1 MRGPLR
7 LLRFPAL
14 VVAVVAAG
22 ALLSLT
28 TVAGPL
34 FVDAAGGD
42 LFERFSTGNRLR
54 PPSLTVTT
62 DGYSSLS
69 TARYRDRLLRRAVE
83 PLTGRGVTT
92 ALGEQVGIGFEDQG
106 DTGRLMTRSQAFDH
120 VEVVDGPVPGR
131 PGGVWLADYTAERI
145 GAGVGDRVRLDPGL
159 GEPARSV
166 PVAGIYRDLVD
177 FPVTPFWAPL
187 RELIYVNPGDDQR
200 PPPPILVDE
209 VTFFALATE
218 MEDDV
223 TEFQWEF
230 PLPRRERNLEQADA
244 FADALYGLDLR
255 LSDPTTQLGAAFV
268 DATFDTPTQG
278 WVQQTRDAV
287 AAISGPVTTLSYAGR
302 AVALAALA
310 GAGLFAV
317 RRRRTEFSV
326 LIARGVSP
334 WRLGT
339 RTAMEM
345 LAPSFLGG
353 ALGWVGAAWVV
364 RVLGPEGILAR
375 PALEDSARFAAI
387 TLLAGLGAVAVAVAA
402 SARAMAAEVTGRG
415 LGVARRFAWEP
426 IVLALAAASF
436 YEIVTRPD
444 AVTAA
449 ADGSIELDAL
459 LLIFPLLFIAG
470 SAGIVVRFLFRLLGR
485 TRTAGSSLRPALYL
499 ALRRVTHGSG
509 SAKAFIGVASIAFG
523 VFVFAAVMSSS
534 TEATAEQEAALTV
547 GSDVSVNVALPPK
560 LEGAPFDHTTVVRV
574 SSATVDDGG
583 SGRVEL
589 LGVDPGTFA
598 DAAFWRSDFSESDL
612 DELLAR
618 LQPEPGQEGVPVL
631 VSGDRLTGDSIFAAT
646 LDAPLEVVGRTQ
658 ALPGTLGS
666 NGVVIAR
673 LDLLSEAFEREG
685 RNLASA
691 GGGYDLWAKGAT
703 EAQVLAALEGEGA
716 SIRES
721 VSAEELRATPAYLA
735 LTWTFDFLEALG
747 VITSV
752 VVLVGA
758 LLFLQARQ
766 TRAEASYAIARR
778 MGLSRASHRASVGLE
793 FLAML
798 VASALVGGGLAVAG
812 ATFIH
817 GRMDLGGLDQVPL
830 FLVPPEP
837 LLALAAVLAIFAGLC
852 AVAVQ
857 RRADAADVSQ
867 VMRYG
872 N

>member
-22 ALLSLT
+22 ALLALT

-34 FVDAAGGD
+34 FVAAAGGD
-42 LFERFSTGNRLR
+42 LFERFSTGDRLR
-54 PPSLTVTT
+54 PPSLTVTS
-62 DGYSSLS
+62 DGYSSLA
-69 TARYRDRLLRRAVE
+69 TARYRDRLLRAAVE
-83 PLTGRGVTT
+83 PLTGAGVST
-92 ALGEQVGIGFEDQG
+92 ALGEEVGIGFEDAG
-106 DTGRLMTRSQAFDH
+106 DPGRLITRSGAADH
-120 VEVVDGPVPGR
+120 VELVEVSADESE
-131 PGGVWLADYTAERI
+131 GGVWLADYTAERI
-145 GAGVGDRVRLDPGL
+145 GASVGDRVRLDPGL
-159 GEPARSV
+159 GAPARSV
-166 PVAGIYRDLVD
+166 PVTGIYRDLVD

-187 RELIYVNPGDDQR
+187 RELIYVNPGDDRR
-200 PPPPILVDE
+200 PPPPILTDE
-209 VTFFALATE
+209 PTFFSLATE
-218 MEDDV
+218 MQDDV

-230 PLPRRERNLEQADA
+230 PLPRQERNLEQAAA

-255 LSDPTTQLGAAFV
+255 VSDSTTQLGAAFV

-278 WVQQTRDAV
+278 WLQQTREAV

-326 LIARGVSP
+326 LIARGVPP
-334 WRLGT
+334 WRLGI
-339 RTAMEM
+339 RTAAEM
-345 LAPSFLGG
+345 LAPTLLGG
-353 ALGWVGAAWVV
+353 AVGWAGAAWVV

-387 TLLAGLGAVAVAVAA
+387 TLLVGLCAVSIAVAA
-402 SARAMAAEVTGRG
+402 SARAMTAEVTGRG
-415 LGVARRFAWEP
+415 LGLAKRFAWEP
-426 IVLALAAASF
+426 IVLTLAAASY
-436 YEIVTRPD
+436 YEVVTRPD
-444 AVTAA
+444 AVTST

-459 LLIFPLLFIAG
+459 LLLFPLLFIAG
-470 SAGIVVRFLFRLLGR
+470 SAGIVVRLLFRVLGR
-485 TRTAGSSLRPALYL
+485 TRTAGSSLPPFLYL
-499 ALRRVTHGSG
+499 ALRRLTHGSG
-509 SAKAFIGVASIAFG
+509 SAKAFITVASIAFG

-547 GSDVSVNVALPPK
+547 GSDVSVNVALPPE
-560 LEGAPFDHTTVVRV
+560 LAGAPFAHTTVVRI

-589 LGVDPGTFA
+589 LGIDAETFA
-598 DAAFWRSDFSESDL
+598 DVAFWRSDFSANDL
-612 DELLAR
+612 GELLSR
-618 LQPEPGQEGVPVL
+618 LEPRTGQDGVPVL
-631 VSGDRLTGDSIFAAT
+631 VSGEQLTGDTIFAAS
-646 LDAPLEVVGRTQ
+646 LDAPLEVVGRTR

-666 NGVVIAR
+666 NGVVIADIDA
-673 LDLLSEAFEREG
+673 LAEAFENEG
-685 RNLASA
+685 RNLVSVA
-691 GGGYDLWAKGAT
+691 GGYDLWARDAS
-703 EAQVLAALEGEGA
+703 EEEVLSALDAEEA

-778 MGLSRASHRASVGLE
+778 MGLSRAAHRASVGLE

-798 VASALVGGGLAVAG
+798 VAGVLVGAGLAIAG
-812 ATFIH
+812 AAFIH
-817 GRMDLGGLDQVPL
+817 GRMDLGDLDQVPL
-830 FLVPPEP
+830 FLVPPQP
-837 LLALAAVLAIFAGLC
+837 LLALGAILVIFAGLC
-852 AVAVQ
+852 AAAVQ
-857 RRADAADVSQ
+857 RRADSADVSQ